1 MTDTAIEDDHFY
13 TAEPVETNRKP
24 GDVLRIRKIVTPQ
37 LDSVAAWQVIYIS
50 SNTHG
55 ELIPASG
62 TIVVPGAAQE
72 TGAREEPGIG
82 PLLVYC
88 PAFHGLGGDG
98 CAPSQQLAAGIE
110 PETVMMSQGLERGWT
125 VAMPDGQGLGI
136 TGLGPHTFLAGHA
149 AGHMALDIARAA
161 QQIPE
166 LTLTDTRIGLW
177 GYADGARAALWAGE
191 IQPEYAPELDLRGI
205 AAGAAVSDP
214 GELIADI
221 DGGPWSALTLAG
233 LIGLARA
240 YPHLPML
247 HVLTAAG
254 RLVAEYAENLSAR
267 ELLETYRR
275 QPLARWC
282 DRPDPWRDPLW
293 KLVLGGERCGIEAPQ
308 VPVHLYHGSHDA
320 LIPIESGRRLWRE
333 YADLGADLSWREYPM
348 DNEQAAIA
356 GAADAIARLAGY
368 LQRPPAHRS
377 GHDPE
382 QPDHER

>member
-1 MTDTAIEDDHFY
+1 MTDTVIEDDRFY
-13 TAEPVETNRKP
+13 TAEPVEPNRKP
-24 GDVLRIRKIVTPQ
+24 GDLLRVRKTVTPQ
-37 LDSVAAWQVIYIS
+37 LDSVSDAWQVVYVS
-50 SNTHG
+50 SNSHG

-62 TIVVPGAAQE
+62 TVVIPGTA
-72 TGAREEPGIG
+72 EEPGAG

-88 PAFHGLGGDG
+88 PAFHGLGGG

-110 PETVMMSQGLERGWT
+110 PETALLAQGLGRGWT
-125 VAMPDGQGLGI
+125 VAVPDGAGLGI
-136 TGLGPHTFLAGHA
+136 TGLGPHTFLAGRA
-149 AGHMALDIARAA
+149 AGQMALDIARAA

-166 LTLTDTRIGLW
+166 LALADTRIGLW

-205 AAGAAVSDP
+205 AAGAAVCDP
-214 GELIADI
+214 GELIAHI

-240 YPHLPML
+240 YAHLPML
-247 HVLTAAG
+247 HVLTTAG
-254 RLVAEYAENLSAR
+254 RLVAEYAENLSAS

-282 DRPDPWRDPLW
+282 DRPDPWHDPLW
-293 KLVLGGERCGIEAPQ
+293 KFVLAGERCGIEAPQ
-308 VPVHLYHGSHDA
+308 VPVHLYHGSHDT
-320 LIPIESGRRLWRE
+320 LIPIESGRELRRE
-333 YADLGADLSWREYPM
+333 YADLGVDLSWREYPM

-368 LQRPPAHRS
+368 LQRPPAHRT

-382 QPDHER
+382 PPDREP